1 MPGWDSLET
10 MAALAGAAQML
21 SLLLAVLLAAAGVV
35 AYIHMPRWNWP
46 ETVTISG
53 LPIRTPWFAL
63 ERVRLSTRLLETG
76 VLAAFAVLIAM
87 QLAAVGLDLR
97 GNALQASAE
106 RARSEQG
113 LGQAARLQRQEKEI
127 AELQRQYKDIEA
139 RRAAEAKR
147 SAAEI
152 VSLQLRLKDADNQFV
167 EFQRT
172 LGQRRLT
179 KDEREA
185 LIAALKPFAG
195 QKITIASIAG
205 DDESRLMADDLVA
218 VFDAAGWDHSGEE
231 GVAFKT
237 WDRDPVGIEIALN
250 EDDARAGRISAGVG
264 ALINAVRRLGLTK
277 DNTIYMHGD
286 VPAGE
291 AQVKVGKKLRK

>member
-10 MAALAGAAQML
+10 MAGLAGAAQVL

-46 ETVTISG
+46 ETVTISA

-63 ERVRLSTRLLETG
+63 ERVRLSTRFLEISA
-76 VLAAFAVLIAM
+76 LAAVAVMIAM
-87 QLAAVGLDLR
+87 QLAAFGLDLR
-97 GNALQASAE
+97 RNALYASAD
-106 RARSEQG
+106 RTHSEQAV
-113 LGQAARLQRQEKEI
+113 GQVARLQRQDKQI
-127 AELQRQYKDIEA
+127 AELQRQNKDIEA
-139 RRAAEAKR
+139 RRAAGAKR

-152 VSLQLRLKDADNQFV
+152 VSLQLRLKEADNQFV

-172 LGQRRLT
+172 LGQRRLS
-179 KDEREA
+179 KDEKEA

-195 QKITIASIAG
+195 QKIAIASISG
-205 DDESRLMADDLVA
+205 DDESRLMADDFVA

-231 GVAFKT
+231 GVTVKT

-250 EDDARAGRISAGVG
+250 EDDARAGRISVGVG
-264 ALINAVRRLGLTK
+264 ALINVVRRLGLTK
-277 DNTIYMHGD
+277 DNTIYMNGD
-286 VPAGE
+286 VPSGE